1 MTVEFRE
8 NLGTRRIPRLP
19 EPRFPDA
26 DAIVREN
33 AVARRH
39 ESKVD
44 ILLANPP
51 SPDGGIWIRTQHR
64 VGRRSRENMIW
75 PQVSLAQMAAL
86 LAPDYSV
93 EIVDAIAE
101 RMSWE
106 QFHALLKD
114 RRPRYYLTQVTAPT
128 LTNDMYGV
136 FLAKSLEAVTMAFG
150 THVTPMARE
159 TLRAFPALDYV
170 LRGEPEMTLRE
181 LIDAC
186 EVSQGRWRVTDE
198 GRLIDPESEK
208 PAQGHSILW
217 KMWSES
223 DPTWKPAWT
232 YPAQVEH
239 NGDGAAAGNGHKD
252 NLALPMLPMI
262 PNQAPETPRPSDAQL
277 ASIKGLGWRRQGEI
291 TLNWDRPF
299 FRSLDDLPIP
309 LHRMLPLDKYRMPMI
324 KGPYTFIVTS
334 RGCPAG
340 CKYCIKHVSYQY
352 SVRLRSPQKLHEEIQ
367 QLYDLGVH
375 HIHMYAD
382 LFTVNREQVVEL
394 CRLLIEKGPK
404 ITWTC
409 NSRVDYVDEEMLN
422 LMGKAGCN
430 LISWGI
436 ESGNEMI
443 LKKAHKGYRM
453 EQAYNAL
460 NWAHKA
466 GIKNWGYFIIGLPGE
481 TLETIRETIEFSKKL
496 PLDIALFHV
505 AAPYPGTPFFF
516 EVVENGWFRTG
527 VNWEEVDMDQ
537 ATVLDYPDLRAEDL
551 LYWQKRA
558 FREWA
563 FRPGPIWTFIK
574 GMNTWAG
581 FKSALDIGLQ
591 TLGWLRS

>member
-1 MTVEFRE
+1 MSDDNRE
-8 NLGTRRIPRLP
+8 NLGTRRIPKLP
-19 EPRFPDA
+19 GPRFPEA
-26 DAIVREN
+26 DEIVRER
-33 AVARRH
+33 AIARRR
-39 ESKVD
+39 ESKVEVM
-44 ILLANPP
+44 LVNPP

-86 LAPDYSV
+86 LHPDYKV
-93 EIVDAIAE
+93 EIVDAIAM
-101 RMSWE
+101 RMGWKE
-106 QFHALLKD
+106 FEALLKD
-114 RRPRYYLTQVTAPT
+114 RRPVYYLTQVTAPT

-136 FLAKSLEAVTMAFG
+136 FLAKSLEAITMAFG

-159 TLRAFPALDYV
+159 TLRSFPALDFV

-181 LIDAC
+181 LIDTF
-186 EVSQGRWRVTDE
+186 EVASGRWEISEE
-198 GRLIDPESEK
+198 GRLVDRQTHQ
-208 PAQGHSILW
+208 PAEGHRYTW
-217 KMWSES
+217 KMWKEA
-223 DPTWKPAWT
+223 DPTWQPAWT
-232 YPAQVEH
+232 FPANDDGKSDPQV
-239 NGDGAAAGNGHKD
+239 D
-252 NLALPMLPMI
+252 LVLPI
-262 PNQAPETPRPSDAQL
+262 YPNQTEEPAIQRPSASQL
-277 ASIKGLGWRRQGEI
+277 ASIKGLGWRNDGHI
-291 TLNWDRPF
+291 ALNWDRPF
-299 FRSLDDLPIP
+299 FRSLDELPMP
-309 LHRMLPLDKYRMPMI
+309 MHHLLPFDKYRMPMI

-352 SVRLRSPQKLHEEIQ
+352 SVRLRSAEKLLEEIQ
-367 QLYDLGVH
+367 SLYDMGVH
-375 HIHMYAD
+375 HVHMYAD
-382 LFTVNREQVVEL
+382 LFTINRDQVVEL
-394 CRLLIEKGPK
+394 CKLLIENGPK

-409 NSRVDYVDEEMLN
+409 NSRVDYVDEEMLT
-422 LMGKAGCN
+422 LMGKAGCE

-460 NWAHKA
+460 RWAKKA

-481 TLETIRETIEFSKKL
+481 TVETIRETIEFSKKL

-516 EVVENGWFRTG
+516 EVVENGWFRQGT
-527 VNWEEVDMDQ
+527 NWEEVDMDQ
-537 ATVLDYPDLRAEDL
+537 ATVLDYPNLKAEDL

-563 FRPGPIWTFIK
+563 FRPGPVITFLK

-581 FKSALDIGLQ
+581 FKSAIDIGLQ
-591 TLGWLRS
+591 TLGWLRG